1 MSDQPDPKSSEA
13 AATNGKRST
22 VWSRWSVAL
31 VLLALVAGLA
41 ALVRFGPLTATGRR
55 MIENAVSGQSIG
67 QLGRLNLVGL
77 RGDIW
82 RDFSVE
88 RLTISDKDGVWLD
101 ARNLALRW
109 DVSALLERRLH
120 IRTVSAGVVSLSHRP
135 TLGPPSEPSPQPV
148 ALDLDAVAL
157 RLEMLPAFAQVRGVY
172 DIGAKL
178 TLERNGV
185 AKGRVRAASA
195 LHLGD
200 FLDADFAIGS
210 KGAFQIV
217 ADALEARGGAMA
229 GAAGFAPDQTF
240 SLTARASGD
249 AHNGHFSVVSRSGSL
264 TPLQASGVWNPA
276 GGSASGRILLASS
289 ALLERFAKAAGPSAD
304 FRIDGRRGASGL
316 YVLSLA
322 MRSDNVMLDASG
334 EGDLAR
340 RVLGAKGLAIKVTV
354 ADPSR
359 IVSYPK
365 MGAASLTGTLTGADR
380 RWLFVG
386 TGGVERP
393 SDPSFSLARIS
404 GPLRVESRDG
414 EYLVETTAKGEGG
427 AGQGL
432 IAALLGARPVAT
444 AKLTI
449 FGDGRLLVRQ
459 LNVAGAGLNVT
470 ATGDRAL
477 LGGLSFKGEATVTN
491 LAAARAG
498 AGGQVKAD
506 WSASQGH
513 GGEPWAF
520 SFDAQGARFSTGI
533 GMEVD
538 RLLGVAPRLRAG
550 GRVDAA
556 GVEVAQATLDG
567 AAGSANAAGVI
578 GNDGGLKLA
587 LGWTVN
593 GPAQVGP
600 LTVGGAI
607 KGTGSLAGTLTQPRA
622 DLAAEI
628 ATVDLPVLPLSNA
641 HLLLGFADTGDGVG
655 GHISVAATSQYGPAK
670 GAADFRLIAA
680 GIDLSS
686 LELNGGGINASGSAS
701 LRAGQPSSADLAV
714 AVGPGVLLSEGSA
727 NARVKIVAGAG
738 EPQADITLQ
747 ATDAVLVQ
755 GGEALKALKITARGP
770 MNHLPYD
777 LSANGAA
784 TQGRWRIA
792 GNGLYSD
799 AGADRAVTFAG
810 GGRVGQ
816 VDFHTLAP
824 VQIALGPEHT
834 QAHVLLSVGTGKA
847 DVTLTT
853 GGGALDAKAT
863 VSDISLSLLSQDYVG
878 RFNANL
884 ALSGRGD
891 SLSGLLDARLAGAG
905 GRDLKGSPP
914 VDGEIKARLGGGAV
928 VVDATLGNSQGLK
941 ATSDLTLPVVATAA
955 PFRIAVNTKRPMSGR
970 FAIDGELKP
979 IWDLLMG
986 GDRSLGGHV
995 VASGTL
1001 AGSLADPRLVGTA
1014 ALDNGSFRDSGTG
1027 LKLNAIT
1034 LRATMAKNAI
1044 DFSQFSA
1051 SDTGRGQMSGGGEI
1065 SLLRDGVSSLRLE
1078 LKRFRLIDNDFAE
1091 ASASGLVSVNRA
1103 ADGHVKLSGDLTID
1117 QAQVSP
1123 NSPVATG
1130 VVPMEV
1136 VEIHRPVDVGERFV
1150 AAPRGA
1156 APVALDIRLHS
1167 SGGILV
1173 KGRGLNLELSLDAQ
1187 VGGTTAAPQLTG
1199 SAHVVRGDYN
1209 FAGQRFMISDS
1220 GVVHLGATPETIRLD
1235 LTATRESPSLT
1246 AVIRIQGTAA
1256 KPTITLT
1263 SSPILPQD
1271 EVLSQVLFGA
1281 SASQLSPLEAA
1292 QLASAVSGLATGGG
1306 FDVIGGLRNFA
1317 HLDRLAIGTST
1328 PTLPTVVNGRVVP
1341 ASALTGTT
1349 FAGGKYLTNNVY
1361 LEVIGGQ
1368 EGYGVQVEWQVRKH
1382 LSVVSRAATQ
1392 GDSQLSIRWRTD
1404 Y

>member
-1 MSDQPDPKSSEA
+1 MGDQPETKAPEA
-13 AATNGKRST
+13 TATKRKRPAFFRP
-22 VWSRWSVAL
+22 WGIAVAL
-31 VLLALVAGLA
+31 LAVVVALA

-55 MIENAVSGQSIG
+55 LIENAVSGQSVG
-67 QLGRLNLVGL
+67 QLGRLNLTGL
-77 RGDIW
+77 QGDIW

-101 ARNLALRW
+101 ARNLTLRW
-109 DVSALLERRLH
+109 DVGALLARRLH
-120 IRTVSAGVVSLSHRP
+120 IRAVSAKVVSLLHRP
-135 TLGPPSEPSPQPV
+135 TLGPASSPSAQPL
-148 ALDLDAVAL
+148 ALDLDAVTL
-157 RLEMLPAFAQVRGVY
+157 RLEMLPAFAQVLGVY
-172 DIGAKL
+172 DIGANL
-178 TLERNGV
+178 TLERNGT

-200 FLDADFAIGS
+200 FLDTNFVIGG
-210 KGAFQIV
+210 KGVFSIA

-240 SLTARASGD
+240 LLAARASGD
-249 AHNGHFSVVSRSGSL
+249 AHNGRFSIYSRSGSL
-264 TPLQASGVWNPA
+264 TPLQASGAWSPA

-289 ALLERFAKAAGPSAD
+289 ALLERYAKAAGPWAD
-304 FRIDGRRGASGL
+304 FRIDGRRAASGL
-316 YVLSLA
+316 YALTLA
-322 MRSDNVMLDASG
+322 MHSDNVALDASG
-334 EGDLAR
+334 EADPSR
-340 RVLGAKGLAIKVTV
+340 RILGSKGLAIKATV

-365 MGAASLTGTLTGADR
+365 MGAASVAGTVTGADR

-386 TGGVERP
+386 TAGVEHP
-393 SDPSFSLARIS
+393 SDPRFSFARLS
-404 GPLRVESRDG
+404 GPLRIEARDG
-414 EYLVETTAKGEGG
+414 EFAVETMATGEGG

-449 FGDGRLLVRQ
+449 FGDGRVLVRQ
-459 LNVAGAGLNVT
+459 LNVAGAGLDVT
-470 ATGDRAL
+470 ATGDRGL
-477 LGGLSFKGEATVTN
+477 LGGLSFKGEATLRN
-491 LAAARAG
+491 LATARAG
-498 AGGQVKAD
+498 AGGLVKAD
-506 WSASQGH
+506 WSASQDH

-520 SFDAQGARFSTGI
+520 NFDAHGARFSTGV
-533 GMEVD
+533 GSEVD
-538 RLLGVAPRLRAG
+538 RLLGAVPRLRAG
-550 GRVDAA
+550 GRIDGA
-556 GVEVAQATLDG
+556 GIEVSQATLDG
-567 AAGSANAAGVI
+567 AAGSANAAGII
-578 GNDGGLKLA
+578 GYDGGLKLA
-587 LGWTVN
+587 LGWTAR
-593 GPAQVGP
+593 GPAQIGP
-600 LTVGGAI
+600 LTINGAI
-607 KGTGSLAGTLTQPRA
+607 KGSGDLTGTLGEPRA
-622 DLAAEI
+622 DLTADIAA
-628 ATVDLPVLPLSNA
+628 VDLPVLPLSNA
-641 HLLLGFADTGDGVG
+641 HMLLNFADTGDGVG
-655 GHISVAATSQYGPAK
+655 GHISVAATSQYGPAN
-670 GAADFRLIAA
+670 GAATFRLMAA
-680 GIDLSS
+680 GVDLSS
-686 LELNGGGINASGSAS
+686 LELTGGGINASGSAS
-701 LRAGQPSSADLAV
+701 LRAGQPSSADLKV
-714 AVGPGVLLSEGSA
+714 AIGPGALLSEGSA
-727 NARVKIVAGAG
+727 NGRVKIVASAG
-738 EPQADITLQ
+738 EPQADVSLQ

-755 GGEALKALKITARGP
+755 GGEALKALTITARGP
-770 MNHLPYD
+770 MNHLPYE

-792 GNGLYSD
+792 GNGVFSE
-799 AGADRAVTFAG
+799 AGGDRAVSFAG
-810 GGRVGQ
+810 SGKVGQ

-824 VQIALGPEHT
+824 AQIALGPEHT
-834 QAHVLLSVGTGKA
+834 QAHLLLSVGTGKA
-847 DVTLTT
+847 DVSLTT
-853 GGGALDAKAT
+853 GGGALDARAT

-884 ALSGRGD
+884 ALSGHGD
-891 SLSGLLDARLAGAG
+891 TLSGLLDARLAGAG

-928 VVDATLGNSQGLK
+928 VVAASLGNSQGLK
-941 ATSDLTLPVVATAA
+941 ASSDLTLPVQASAA

-995 VASGTL
+995 VAAGTL
-1001 AGSLADPRLVGTA
+1001 AGTLADPRLVGTA

-1034 LRATMAKNAI
+1034 LRATMANNAI

-1051 SDTGRGQMSGGGEI
+1051 SDAGRGQMSGGGQI

-1091 ASASGLVSVNRA
+1091 ATASGLVSVNRA
-1103 ADGHVKLSGDLTID
+1103 ADGHVKLSGDLAID

-1136 VEIHRPVDVGERFV
+1136 VEIHRPVDVAERF
-1150 AAPRGA
+1150 APAPRGA
-1156 APVALDIRLHS
+1156 APVALDMRLHS

-1199 SAHVVRGDYN
+1199 TAHVVRGDYN
-1209 FAGQRFMISDS
+1209 FAGQRFTISDS

-1235 LTATRESPSLT
+1235 LTATRESSSLT

-1263 SSPILPQD
+1263 STPVLPQD

-1317 HLDRLAIGTST
+1317 HLDRLAIATST

-1349 FAGGKYLTNNVY
+1349 VSGGKYLTNNVY